1 MDNNFIQLCTF
12 VLHFISPISE
22 DTIDNF
28 PSKDETIIPYLE
40 AFGEKVQ
47 TLKDE
52 TERTLHTLKSVTS
65 FYIEANKK
73 LYYVAI
79 GSTKGVSSV
88 ASVLSTYMLA
98 SI

>member
-1 MDNNFIQLCTF
+1 MRNYIQLCTF
-12 VLHFISPISE
+12 VLHFVSRISE
-22 DTIDNF
+22 DTIDDIPN
-28 PSKDETIIPYLE
+28 KEDTIIPYLE

-52 TERTLHTLKSVTS
+52 TERTLNTVKSITK

-88 ASVLSTYMLA
+88 ASVLSTYVLA
-98 SI
+98 NL

>member
-1 MDNNFIQLCTF
+1 MCKIYTF
-12 VLHFISPISE
+12 VLHFISPIIE
-22 DTIDNF
+22 DTIDNV
-28 PSKDETIIPYLE
+28 PNKEDTIIPYLE

-52 TERTLHTLKSVTS
+52 TERTLNTVKSITN

-73 LYYVAI
+73 LYYVAM

-88 ASVLSTYMLA
+88 ASLLSTYMIA
-98 SI
+98 SL